1 MQLAFN
7 EYTKKHLDFL
17 LKSRVIIAVS
27 GGVDSVV
34 LAHLCHQLNLDIAL
48 AHCNFNLRGKESD
61 ADEDFVIELADQLNV
76 EVFVQNF
83 DTNAYAE
90 KNKTSIQ
97 MAARELRYDW
107 FYDLAEQLKFD
118 YIFTAHHADDNLETF
133 LINFTRG
140 TGLKGLKG
148 IPVVNGNVV
157 RPFLSFSRDSIEAFA
172 REKFFM
178 KKDGEEIFILEY
190 KDSIKN

>member
-17 LKSRVIIAVS
+17 LKSRIIVAVS

-61 ADEDFVIELADQLNV
+61 ADEDLVIELADQLNV

-83 DTNAYAE
+83 DTNAYA
-90 KNKTSIQ
+90 
-97 MAARELRYDW
+97 
-107 FYDLAEQLKFD
+107 
-118 YIFTAHHADDNLETF
+118 
-133 LINFTRG
+133 
-140 TGLKGLKG
+140 
-148 IPVVNGNVV
+148 
-157 RPFLSFSRDSIEAFA
+157 
-172 REKFFM
+172 
-178 KKDGEEIFILEY
+178 
-190 KDSIKN
+190 

>member
-17 LKSRVIIAVS
+17 LKSRIIVAVS

-61 ADEDFVIELADQLNV
+61 ADEDLVIELADQLNV

-118 YIFTAHHADDNLETF
+118 YILTAHHADDNLETF
-133 LINFTRG
+133 LINF
-140 TGLKGLKG
+140 
-148 IPVVNGNVV
+148 IM
-157 RPFLSFSRDSIEAFA
+157 IQA
-172 REKFFM
+172 R
-178 KKDGEEIFILEY
+178 KDII
-190 KDSIKN
+190 